1 MESKSWNL
9 AKSPEEENTEN
20 VVINNHQAKW
30 FCKKKQVIFYSV
42 LTINIH
48 SRITLPWE
56 LHFPFFP
63 EIRMR
68 EWEKKRERRGE
79 KKKKDSLTEKR
90 TYIL

>member
-1 MESKSWNL
+1 M
-9 AKSPEEENTEN
+9 
-20 VVINNHQAKW
+20 
-30 FCKKKQVIFYSV
+30 

-68 EWEKKRERRGE
+68 EWEKKRGEERRGE

-90 TYIL
+90 VYIL